1 MNQQFGSRQKSA
13 ESFSKPPLAF
23 QRSKQRYTV
32 KDKNRSVAFSR
43 NHNSREDQQ
52 HPEQRRLEAV
62 TEQGPR
68 QRSKLMNEDGTELTV
83 PDYLKAVN
91 EMKQSG
97 ESGLKIAN
105 FGLKKSAFA
114 THQITDQKKEIKHKK
129 KKDYMTSI
137 MNSQRLLSQYA
148 KEERKQFEDRLK
160 SLGVWTKRNELKNQ
174 SLVGKTDLELYQRL
188 ESSMV
193 EGAHHPNQLENTK
206 NMLTRSH
213 ANNQFLQNKHQFAMD
228 IQNGADT
235 VSQDNLLGIDND
247 YQPAEDG
254 VQMQAQD
261 ENVGIHSQNDLIF
274 ATEIDPGL
282 VPSQKHKEQ
291 EPSTTNVHESTK
303 ISERDKGG
311 ISSLMDLELYEEQAQ
326 FKNVVRELV
335 KKDEATSTTQLEQRI
350 ADRMQK

>member
-1 MNQQFGSRQKSA
+1 
-13 ESFSKPPLAF
+13 
-23 QRSKQRYTV
+23 
-32 KDKNRSVAFSR
+32 
-43 NHNSREDQQ
+43 
-52 HPEQRRLEAV
+52 
-62 TEQGPR
+62 
-68 QRSKLMNEDGTELTV
+68 
-83 PDYLKAVN
+83 
-91 EMKQSG
+91 
-97 ESGLKIAN
+97 
-105 FGLKKSAFA
+105 
-114 THQITDQKKEIKHKK
+114 
-129 KKDYMTSI
+129 MTSI

-174 SLVGKTDLELYQRL
+174 SLAGKTDLELYQRL
-188 ESSMV
+188 ESSMA
-193 EGAHHPNQLENTK
+193 EGHQHNQLENTK

-213 ANNQFLQNKHQFAMD
+213 ANNQFLQNRQHQFAMD

-235 VSQDNLLGIDND
+235 VSQDNLLGVEND

-261 ENVGIHSQNDLIF
+261 ENIGIHSQNDLIF

-282 VPSQKHKEQ
+282 VPTSYKNKER
-291 EPSTTNVHESTK
+291 EPSTTNLQESTK

-326 FKNVVRELV
+326 FKDVVRELV

-350 ADRMQK
+350 ADRRQKLNLARGWTRPTGKKVAPLKLLQSLQI